1 MIPTVINR
9 IVHTAAASAQSP
21 QENFRLN
28 DAINKISDN
37 QATSLSP
44 NVGGVELIAAVV
56 TLFVVLLILSFVGQL
71 LWNAFIAG
79 TAGNSGLI
87 TIARPAS
94 SVWQI
99 LGLYIFVALLF
110 G

>member
-1 MIPTVINR
+1 MA
-9 IVHTAAASAQSP
+9 HTATASAHASTSR
-21 QENFRLN
+21 EGFRLN
-28 DAINKISDN
+28 EAISKISEN
-37 QATSLSP
+37 HASNTTP

-56 TLFVVLLILSFVGQL
+56 TLFVVLLILSFVGQM

-79 TAGNSGLI
+79 AGGGSGLL
-87 TIARPAS
+87 TVARPAT

-99 LGLYIFVALLF
+99 LGLYIFVGLLC